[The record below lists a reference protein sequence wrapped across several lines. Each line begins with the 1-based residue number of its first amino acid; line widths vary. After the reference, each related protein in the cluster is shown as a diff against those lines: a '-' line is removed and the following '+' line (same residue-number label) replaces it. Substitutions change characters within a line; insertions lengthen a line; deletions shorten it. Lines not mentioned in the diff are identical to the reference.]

1 MKEKN
6 SHKER
11 KLIANEVCLM
21 DVMSLECQLSLHIN
35 KRGQRNKLLD
45 GYNLSKT

>member
-1 MKEKN
+1 
-6 SHKER
+6 
-11 KLIANEVCLM
+11 M

-45 GYNLSKT
+45 GYNLSKTWESNHLLQNLLEGSF